1 MRPAPSGR
9 SHYLGPAAQRR
20 NGTGHSAPN
29 HDADANYEF
38 AGQFDQKRRQ
48 HQPNELSEKHG
59 CAGDRQEPGLSH
71 RGSGG

>member
-38 AGQFDQKRRQ
+38 AGQFDQKRR
-48 HQPNELSEKHG
+48 
-59 CAGDRQEPGLSH
+59 ATVDDRLKADVWRLPL
-71 RGSGG
+71 R